1 MGTTSAD
8 VVVIGAGPAGLMAA
22 WHAARSGR
30 SVVVLER
37 EDRVGGLAGSVEIAG
52 LRVDHG
58 SHRLHPSTPP
68 HLLAEIRGLLGDDL
82 QVRPRH
88 GRIRL
93 ADRWLGY
100 PLSPLDL
107 VRSLPRPVAA
117 RASLDAVTSPLRR
130 GGDDFASAVRAG
142 LGPTV
147 ASLFYEPYARKL
159 WGVEPSQLDADL
171 ARRRVSANSPTAIV
185 RRLARGRRSGGS
197 TFLYPRRGFGQIPE
211 AIAAA
216 AVDAGAEIRC
226 GAPVVG
232 LGPPGGDRVQV
243 VTGDGALEAGV
254 VLSTLPVTVLARMID
269 PDPPPAVAAAT
280 ARLRTRAMVLVHLVL
295 DRAPFTPFDAHYF
308 PQADEP
314 VARCSEPRNYRHDPA
329 QPCGV
334 TVLCA
339 ELPCEVGDPTW
350 ARPDDEL
357 GAAVAASLDRMGLPG
372 AEPVD
377 VVTRRIPHLYPVL
390 HLGYA
395 DDLAVVERWLD
406 AVPRVVTL
414 GRAGLFTGDN
424 THHALAMG
432 AAAATALQP
441 DVGIGD
447 GIDRAAW
454 SAARARFLDHVVED

>member
-1 MGTTSAD
+1 MGRTSAD

-37 EDRVGGLAGSVEIAG
+37 EERVGGLAGSVEVAG

-68 HLLAEIRGLLGDDL
+68 GLLAEIRTLLGDDL

-107 VRSLPRPVAA
+107 VRSLPRPVAV
-117 RASLDAVTSPLRR
+117 RASFDAVTGPLRR

-159 WGVEPSQLDADL
+159 WGIEPSQLDADL

-185 RRLARGRRSGGS
+185 RRLARGRRPGGS

-226 GAPVVG
+226 GVPVVG
-232 LGPPGGDRVQV
+232 LGARDADRVV
-243 VTGDGALEAGV
+243 VATGEGELDAGV

-269 PDPPPAVAAAT
+269 TDPPPAVATAT

-295 DRAPFTPFDAHYF
+295 DRTRFTPFDAHYF
-308 PQADEP
+308 PQVDEP
-314 VARCSEPRNYRHDPA
+314 VARCSEPRNYRDDPT
-329 QPCGV
+329 QPTGV

-339 ELPCEVGDPTW
+339 ELPCDVGDPTW
-350 ARPDDEL
+350 ERSDDEL
-357 GAAVAASLDRMGLPG
+357 GAAVAASLARMGLPG
-372 AEPVD
+372 AEPVE
-377 VVTRRIPHLYPVL
+377 VVARRIPHLYPVL
-390 HLGYA
+390 HRGYA
-395 DDLAVVERWLD
+395 HDLGVVERWLD
-406 AVPRVVTL
+406 GVPRVATL

-432 AAAATALQP
+432 AAAAAALRP
-441 DVGIGD
+441 D

-454 SAARARFLDHVVED
+454 SAARSRFLDHVVED